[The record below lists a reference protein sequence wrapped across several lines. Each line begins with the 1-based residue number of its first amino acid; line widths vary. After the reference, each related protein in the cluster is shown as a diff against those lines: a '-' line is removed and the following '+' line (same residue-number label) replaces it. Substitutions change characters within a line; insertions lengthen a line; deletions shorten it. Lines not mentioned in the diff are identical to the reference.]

1 MSALALGFTA
11 CDEYEEAIPQSNPQ
25 APIMSVEG
33 VEVASGNE
41 LTAPIN
47 LNTFEGDSLELIK
60 TVKTPELNEGTSVV
74 YNVEVASAAD
84 YSDKLL
90 IATTDSKVAK
100 TDLDNAF
107 RTLFGKTPNAR
118 TVYFRFA
125 PYFTDGDTRVKIGG
139 ADVYLN
145 ASEQTVTPVDLG
157 IFVDETYYIVTDAW
171 FGEGWDET
179 LIKLDHSEAD
189 VYDDAVFSLT
199 TVLQQ
204 GNIQFMGAKDVEAAK
219 NDPGNEFLYAWGPGA
234 ENGKLYQGEEASAY
248 TINTTGQYKVR
259 IDMLERTYMIQAYT
273 PVLYVVGAFNGWNEK
288 AGTSYICEEDSNVLT
303 GFVDMTFD
311 GTNEFKFTGQKGS
324 WDPVNYGAGDKEG
337 TLVYRT
343 QTNIKFSETGI
354 MYLKVDLN
362 ELTYSITKINSF
374 GVIGNATPGGW
385 DNETALTYNGGLVW
399 EGTMYLEPGE
409 LKFCANNAWDVSL
422 GGSFDDLGT
431 LNAPNCT
438 ISDKGTYKITLDL
451 SDANQLKAT
460 LVKQ

>member
-1 MSALALGFTA
+1 
-11 CDEYEEAIPQSNPQ
+11 
-25 APIMSVEG
+25 MSVDG

-41 LTAPIN
+41 LAASIN
-47 LNTFEGDSLELIK
+47 LNTFEGDSLELLK
-60 TVKTPELNEGTSVV
+60 TVKSPELNEGTTIV

-84 YSDKLL
+84 FSDKLL
-90 IATTDSKVAK
+90 VATTESKVAK

-118 TVYFRFA
+118 TVHFRFA
-125 PYFTDGDTRVKIGG
+125 PYFSDGTTRVKIGG
-139 ADVYLN
+139 ANAYLN
-145 ASEQTVTPVDLG
+145 TTEQSVTPVDLG
-157 IFVDETYYIVTDAW
+157 IFVDEAYYIVTDAL
-171 FGEGWDET
+171 FRPGWDET
-179 LIKLDHSEAD
+179 LIKLEHSDAD

-199 TVLQQ
+199 TVLQKDAKV
-204 GNIQFMGAKDVEAAK
+204 QFLGAKDLEAAK
-219 NDPGNEFLYAWGPGA
+219 NDPENAYLYAWGPGE
-234 ENGKLYQGEEASAY
+234 ENGKLYQGEDAFPY
-248 TINTTGQYKVR
+248 TINATGQYKVR

-273 PVLYVVGAFNGWNEK
+273 PILYVVGAFNGWNEK
-288 AGTSYICEEDSNVLT
+288 IGTSYVCEEEANVLT
-303 GFVDMTFD
+303 GFVDMTFE
-311 GTNEFKFTGQKGS
+311 GENKFKFTAQLD
-324 WDPVNYGAGDKEG
+324 WEPVQYGAGAEAG
-337 TLVYRT
+337 TLADHGNDIT
-343 QTNIKFSETGI
+343 LEETGI
-354 MYLKVDLN
+354 MYFKLDLN
-362 ELTYSITKINSF
+362 DLTYTATKINSF

-409 LKFCANNAWDVSL
+409 LKFRANNAWDVSL

>member
-25 APIMSVEG
+25 APVMSVEG

-41 LTAPIN
+41 LAASIN

-60 TVKTPELNEGTSVV
+60 TVKSPELNEGTTIV

-84 YSDKLL
+84 FSDKLL
-90 IATTDSKVAK
+90 VATTESKVAK

-118 TVYFRFA
+118 TVHFRFA
-125 PYFTDGDTRVKIGG
+125 PYFSDGATRVKIGG

-145 ASEQTVTPVDLG
+145 ATEQSVTPVDLG
-157 IFVDETYYIVTDAW
+157 IFVDEAYYIVTDAW
-171 FGEGWDET
+171 FGPGWDES
-179 LIKLDHSEAD
+179 LIKLEHSDAD

-199 TVLQQ
+199 TVLQKDAKV
-204 GNIQFMGAKDVEAAK
+204 QFLGAKDLEAAK
-219 NDPGNEFLYAWGPGA
+219 NDPENAYLYAWGPGE
-234 ENGKLYQGEEASAY
+234 ENGKLYQGEDAFPY
-248 TINTTGQYKVR
+248 TINATGQYKVR

-273 PVLYVVGAFNGWNEK
+273 PILYVVGAFNGWNAS
-288 AGTSYICEEDSNVLT
+288 AGTSYVCEEESNVLT

-311 GTNEFKFTGQKGS
+311 GTNEFKFTAQLD
-324 WDPVNYGAGDKEG
+324 WEPVQYGAGAEAG
-337 TLVYRT
+337 TLADHGG
-343 QTNIKFSETGI
+343 NITLEETGV
-354 MYLKVDLN
+354 MYFKLDLN
-362 ELTYSITKINSF
+362 EMTYVATKINSF

-399 EGTMYLEPGE
+399 EGTVELESGE
-409 LKFCANNAWDVSL
+409 LKFRANNAWDVSL